1 MVNKCKSEIEI
12 LDKVYNIQDIY
23 LRLLKIKPFV
33 CLFIKYNKYSYSSN
47 YNKKIGKNKKAQKTK
62 NLKQKL
68 LSHLIK
74 CSSKEGN
81 NNISI

>member
-33 CLFIKYNKYSYSSN
+33 CLFIKYNK
-47 YNKKIGKNKKAQKTK
+47 KIGKNKKAQKTK

-74 CSSKEGN
+74 CSGKEGN